1 MAHEHLAQ
9 VQREGRDPLVRLA
22 VLVFQQADIGLA
34 EQPIGAVLLGRRL
47 PDGPAAALS
56 VHAGVLAGVVQ
67 VLGLLRWPFAV
78 PALADAADPRA
89 AETIFAA
96 LHGYLGTGVGET
108 LGYLLTAAWT
118 LLVLI
123 ALPRVPL
130 WFGALGAL
138 SALAVAAGVVG
149 ADLVNFAGYVAWSV
163 WAVCLAVREGGRRD
177 SVGALT

>member
-1 MAHEHLAQ
+1 M
-9 VQREGRDPLVRLA
+9 RLA